1 MRGIDLTCND
11 TLLSVTEH
19 NTWVLVKFSAPWCE
33 PCQLL
38 DPIFDKLLDQRL
50 DVEAVKVNVG
60 LQSELTRRCGV
71 SSVPTLLLLKQ
82 GQVQSQLLGLQ
93 TETQI
98 NSWLDLYIRSV

>member
-1 MRGIDLTCND
+1 MSAIDLTCDD
-11 TLLSVTEH
+11 TLLSATEQ

-38 DPIFDKLLDQRL
+38 EPIFDKLLAQRL
-50 DVEAVKVNVG
+50 DVKAVKVNVG

-71 SSVPTLLLLKQ
+71 SSVPTLMLFKQ

-98 NSWLDLYIRSV
+98 NSWLNHYIQTV